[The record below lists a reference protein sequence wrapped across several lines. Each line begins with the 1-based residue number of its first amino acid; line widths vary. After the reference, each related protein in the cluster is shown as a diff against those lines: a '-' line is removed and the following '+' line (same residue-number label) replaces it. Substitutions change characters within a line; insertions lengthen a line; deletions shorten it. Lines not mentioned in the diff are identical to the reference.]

1 MLFIDR
7 GNSRIKWRRAG
18 GVTHVGSEPA
28 DLAEALA
35 EEQLIWLSVVDTSWG
50 ESLQPWLRADAE
62 LRYARS
68 GASFGD
74 LRNGYADA
82 AALGVDRWLALI
94 AARALMPN
102 SPCLLASAGSAL
114 TLDFL
119 RADGQHLGGFI
130 VAGRRMQLQALA
142 QVPSLRRAGEDVPI
156 EGYPRATS
164 AALSAGSAR
173 MLASFILSEY
183 QDFRDQHP
191 DAKLLLSG
199 GDGEWLLPLLPTALD
214 AMHAPYL
221 VLDGLELYADLYNN
235 RSS

>member
-18 GVTHVGSEPA
+18 GITHIGSEPA
-28 DLAEALA
+28 ELAEALA

-142 QVPSLRRAGEDVPI
+142 RVPSLRQATRAP
-156 EGYPRATS
+156 
-164 AALSAGSAR
+164 
-173 MLASFILSEY
+173 
-183 QDFRDQHP
+183 
-191 DAKLLLSG
+191 
-199 GDGEWLLPLLPTALD
+199 PLRL
-214 AMHAPYL
+214 
-221 VLDGLELYADLYNN
+221 
-235 RSS
+235 

>member
-18 GVTHVGSEPA
+18 GITHIGSEPA
-28 DLAEALA
+28 ELAEALA

-142 QVPSLRRAGEDVPI
+142 RVPSLRQAGEDVSI
-156 EGYPRATS
+156 EDYPRATS

>member
-1 MLFIDR
+1 MLFIDC

-18 GVTHVGSEPA
+18 GITHIGSEPA
-28 DLAEALA
+28 DLGEALA
-35 EEQLIWLSVVDTSWG
+35 EEQFIWLSVVDTSWG
-50 ESLQPWLRADAE
+50 ESLRPWLRAGAE

-94 AARALMPN
+94 AARALLPN

-142 QVPSLRRAGEDVPI
+142 RVPSLRQAGTDALI
-156 EGYPRATS
+156 EGYPRDTS
-164 AALSAGSAR
+164 TALSSGSAR
-173 MLASFILSEY
+173 MLASFIASEY
-183 QDFRDQHP
+183 QVFRDRHP

-199 GDGEWLLPLLPTALD
+199 GDGECLLSLLPQNLD

-221 VLDGLELYADLYNN
+221 VLDGLELYNSLDH
-235 RSS
+235 

>member
-18 GVTHVGSEPA
+18 GITHIGSEPA
-28 DLAEALA
+28 DLAEALGK
-35 EEQLIWLSVVDTSWG
+35 EQLIWLSVVDTTWG

-94 AARALMPN
+94 AARALLPN
-102 SPCLLASAGSAL
+102 SPCLLASSGSAL

-142 QVPSLRRAGEDVPI
+142 QVPSLRQAEADALI
-156 EGYPRATS
+156 EGYPRETS
-164 AALSAGSAR
+164 TALSVGSVR
-173 MLASFILSEY
+173 MLAAFIANEY
-183 QDFRDQHP
+183 QDFRNRHP

-214 AMHAPYL
+214 AMQVPYL
-221 VLDGLELYADLYNN
+221 VLDGLELYANQYND

>member
-18 GVTHVGSEPA
+18 GVTHIDSEPA

-35 EEQLIWLSVVDTSWG
+35 EEQLIWLSVVDTTWG
-50 ESLQPWLRADAE
+50 ESLQPWLRAGAE

-94 AARALMPN
+94 AARALLPN

-142 QVPSLRRAGEDVPI
+142 RVPSLRQAGEGVPI
-156 EGYPRATS
+156 EVYPRATS
-164 AALSAGSAR
+164 VALSAGSAR
-173 MLASFILSEY
+173 MLTSFIASEY
-183 QDFRDQHP
+183 QGFRDQHP

-221 VLDGLELYADLYNN
+221 VLDGLELYAGQHNF
-235 RSS
+235 

>member
-28 DLAEALA
+28 DLAEAFA
-35 EEQLIWLSVVDTSWG
+35 EEQLIWLSVVDTTWG
-50 ESLQPWLRADAE
+50 ESLQPWLRAGAE

-94 AARALMPN
+94 AARALLPN

-142 QVPSLRRAGEDVPI
+142 QVPSLRQAETDAPI

-164 AALSAGSAR
+164 KALSAGGLR
-173 MLASFILSEY
+173 MLSSFITSEY

-214 AMHAPYL
+214 AMHVPYL
-221 VLDGLELYADLYNN
+221 VLDGLELYAGQHNF
-235 RSS
+235 

>member
-18 GVTHVGSEPA
+18 GITHIGSEPA
-28 DLAEALA
+28 DLAEVLI
-35 EEQLIWLSVVDTSWG
+35 EEQLIWLSVVDTTWG
-50 ESLQPWLRADAE
+50 ESLRPWLRADAE
-62 LRYARS
+62 LRCARS
-68 GASFGD
+68 NASFGD

-94 AARALMPN
+94 AARALLPD
-102 SPCLLASAGSAL
+102 SPCLLASSGSAL

-142 QVPSLRRAGEDVPI
+142 QVPSLRQAETDALI
-156 EGYPRATS
+156 EGYPRETS
-164 AALSAGSAR
+164 TALSAGSAR
-173 MLASFILSEY
+173 MLSSFIASEY
-183 QDFRDQHP
+183 QGFRDQHP

-199 GDGEWLLPLLPTALD
+199 GDGEFLLSLLPMDLD
-214 AMHAPYL
+214 AMHVPYL
-221 VLDGLELYADLYNN
+221 VLDGLELYADQHNGCLA
-235 RSS
+235 

>member
-7 GNSRIKWRRAG
+7 GNSRIKWRRSG
-18 GVTHVGSEPA
+18 GVIHISSKPD

-35 EEQLIWLSVVDTSWG
+35 EERVVWLSVVDSTWS
-50 ESLQPWLRADAE
+50 ESLRPWLRAESE
-62 LRYARS
+62 LRLARS

-74 LRNGYADA
+74 LRNGYEDA
-82 AALGVDRWLALI
+82 AALGVDRWLAMI
-94 AARALMPN
+94 AARALYPHE
-102 SPCLLASAGSAL
+102 PYVLASAGSAV
-114 TLDFL
+114 TLDFV

-142 QVPSLRRAGEDVPI
+142 RVPSLRQAGEDVPI
-156 EGYPRATS
+156 KGYPRATS
-164 AALSAGSAR
+164 TALSAGSAR
-173 MLASFILSEY
+173 MLAGFIASEY
-183 QDFRDQHP
+183 QGFRDRHP

-214 AMHAPYL
+214 AMHVPYL
-221 VLDGLELYADLYNN
+221 VLDGLELYANQYND

>member
-18 GVTHVGSEPA
+18 GITHIGSEPA
-28 DLAEALA
+28 ELAEALGK
-35 EEQLIWLSVVDTSWG
+35 EQLIWLSVVDTTWG

-94 AARALMPN
+94 AARALLPD
-102 SPCLLASAGSAL
+102 SPCLLASSGSAL

-142 QVPSLRRAGEDVPI
+142 RVPSLRQAGEDVSI
-156 EGYPRATS
+156 EDYPRATS

>member
-1 MLFIDR
+1 MLFIDC

-18 GVTHVGSEPA
+18 GVTHIGSEPA

-35 EEQLIWLSVVDTSWG
+35 EEQLIWLSVVDTTWG
-50 ESLQPWLRADAE
+50 ERLQPWLPAGAE
-62 LRYARS
+62 LHLARS

-94 AARALMPN
+94 AARALLPDR
-102 SPCLLASAGSAL
+102 PCLLASAGSAL

-142 QVPSLRRAGEDVPI
+142 QVPSLRQAKADALI

-164 AALSAGSAR
+164 TALSAGSAR
-173 MLASFILSEY
+173 MLAGFIASEY
-183 QDFRDQHP
+183 QGFRDRHP

-199 GDGEWLLPLLPTALD
+199 GDGEFLLPLLPMDLD
-214 AMHAPYL
+214 AMHVPYL
-221 VLDGLELYADLYNN
+221 VLDGLEFYV
-235 RSS
+235 RSQD

>member
-28 DLAEALA
+28 ELGEALA

-50 ESLQPWLRADAE
+50 ESLRPWLRADAE
-62 LRYARS
+62 LRYACS
-68 GASFGD
+68 DVSFGD

-94 AARALMPN
+94 AARALLPN

-142 QVPSLRRAGEDVPI
+142 QVPSLRQAGEDVPI
-156 EGYPRATS
+156 KGYPRATS
-164 AALSAGSAR
+164 TALSAGSAR
-173 MLASFILSEY
+173 MLAGFIASEY
-183 QDFRDQHP
+183 QGFRDRHP

-214 AMHAPYL
+214 AMHVPYL
-221 VLDGLELYADLYNN
+221 VLDGLELYANQYND

>member
-1 MLFIDR
+1 MLFIDC

-18 GVTHVGSEPA
+18 GVTHIGSEPA

-35 EEQLIWLSVVDTSWG
+35 EEQLIWLSVVDTTWG
-50 ESLQPWLRADAE
+50 ERLQPWLRAGAE
-62 LRYARS
+62 LHLARS

-94 AARALMPN
+94 AARALLPD

-142 QVPSLRRAGEDVPI
+142 QVPSLRQAKADALI
-156 EGYPRATS
+156 EGYPRSTS
-164 AALSAGSAR
+164 AALSAGSVR
-173 MLASFILSEY
+173 MLAAFIANEY
-183 QDFRDQHP
+183 QDFRTQHP

-199 GDGEWLLPLLPTALD
+199 GDGEWLLPLLPRDLD

-221 VLDGLELYADLYNN
+221 VLDGLELYADQYNDCLP
-235 RSS
+235 